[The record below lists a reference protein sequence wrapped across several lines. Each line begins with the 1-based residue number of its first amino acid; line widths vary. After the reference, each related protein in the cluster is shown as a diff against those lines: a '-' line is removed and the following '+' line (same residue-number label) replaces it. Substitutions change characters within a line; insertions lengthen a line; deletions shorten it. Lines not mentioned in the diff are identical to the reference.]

1 MTPEHLR
8 IRYLK
13 IADLRMYAQVC
24 LSFAVIDAIK
34 GWGMLTTKVDNLC
47 KGLGVSIRPYF
58 VTELLVKA
66 FLQLRCLIW
75 SQILLKN
82 GYHEIVPA

>member
-34 GWGMLTTKVDNLC
+34 GWGMLTTKVDNRC
-47 KGLGVSIRPYF
+47 KGLGVSI
-58 VTELLVKA
+58 
-66 FLQLRCLIW
+66 
-75 SQILLKN
+75 S
-82 GYHEIVPA
+82 GG